1 MTTRASRRQ
10 FLRTCSLVSIAGAAS
25 PFALNLAAISA
36 ASATTSPGY
45 KALVCL
51 FFYGGKDH
59 TNTLI
64 PYDPTSSD
72 GVSYDPYFASQDT
85 IATPYPQLAA
95 TSTRSGASR
104 DGHS

>member
-36 ASATTSPGY
+36 ASATTAPDY

-51 FFYGGKDH
+51 FFYGGEDH
-59 TNTLI
+59 THTFI
-64 PYDPTSSD
+64 PHHQPSHHH
-72 GVSYDPYFASQDT
+72 YFSARGTITNPPPPLAS
-85 IATPYPQLAA
+85 P
-95 TSTRSGASR
+95 GAGSAPGGR
-104 DGHS
+104 G

>member
-10 FLRTCSLVSIAGAAS
+10 FLRTCSLVSIAGAAG

-51 FFYGGKDH
+51 FFYGGNDH
-59 TNTLI
+59 TNNLI
-64 PYDPTSSD
+64 PYDPTSHD
-72 GVSYDPYFASQDT
+72 GGCYHPDLASPDT
-85 IATPYPQLAA
+85 IAIPYAQLAA
-95 TSTRSGASR
+95 TSTRAGASQ
-104 DGHS
+104 G